1 METRSS
7 VYYGKQL
14 LDVGQKKIVIN
25 YHTLTWTR
33 YSFRFSVGKVIRRG
47 LICEK
52 LQKRRKSFSK
62 YHIDWESVVYKV
74 FFESFEIFMVGDG

>member
-1 METRSS
+1 METKSS
-7 VYYGKQL
+7 VHYGKQL

-47 LICEK
+47 LIRERVHIEK
-52 LQKRRKSFSK
+52 KVLLQALITGKIIKS
-62 YHIDWESVVYKV
+62 YHHALNSL
-74 FFESFEIFMVGDG
+74 